1 MDGDGGLSFHNHHLR
16 IIYDNHLV
24 QVKQKVKMEM
34 VDRNSLYGKPDED
47 WEGAVAVD
55 KNSVYGK

>member
-1 MDGDGGLSFHNHHLR
+1 MR
-16 IIYDNHLV
+16 
-24 QVKQKVKMEM
+24 QKVKMEM